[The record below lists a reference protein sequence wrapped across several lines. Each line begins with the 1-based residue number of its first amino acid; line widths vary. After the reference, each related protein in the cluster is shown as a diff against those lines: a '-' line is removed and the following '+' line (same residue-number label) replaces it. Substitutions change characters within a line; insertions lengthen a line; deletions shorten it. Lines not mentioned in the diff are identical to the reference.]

1 MDQNTRGMFLA
12 PFSNWYLL
20 GYLIV
25 LHLHQAL
32 TGLSVHGELDEIAF
46 GSFYANMPV

>member
-1 MDQNTRGMFLA
+1 MFLA
-12 PFSNWYLL
+12 PFINWYLL

-46 GSFYANMPV
+46 GSFYANWI